1 LSNLFVGTSA
11 AQRLSFLLL
20 KFHLVHDF
28 HERRHSGLRGGLQQ
42 VSTVDG
48 LLQIGLVSARAALSL
63 TTTTT
68 LLGLACRAF
77 ANKLALGFG
86 ASDRLLALPVAFSG
100 LAHRSAHSIRSLAL
114 STAVSRR
121 ADSLAFGAILLLA
134 QIFGATNIALRLVT
148 VDLAG
153 SAGSLLAVNLALRTL
168 ADGVALS
175 RAYRVIAL
183 PSALRMAVSRG
194 LSADN
199 SEQSHEG

>member
-1 LSNLFVGTSA
+1 L
-11 AQRLSFLLL
+11 LLL
-20 KFHLVHDF
+20 KLEGVHK
-28 HERRHSGLRGGLQQ
+28 LQKGGLKTFGLTNLEKSSLHVLLGALAASLGDSGVGLL
-42 VSTVDG
+42 VSTGG
-48 LLQIGLVSARAALSL
+48 LLADELTLRTRAQ
-63 TTTTT
+63 
-68 LLGLACRAF
+68 G
-77 ANKLALGFG
+77 
-86 ASDRLLALPVAFSG
+86 RLLALPLALG
-100 LAHRSAHSIRSLAL
+100 ILAHRSALSVRSGTGSTAL
-114 STAVSRR
+114 SRS
-121 ADSLAFGAILLLA
+121 ADSLALGAIFLLA
-134 QIFGATNIALRLVT
+134 HVLRATNIALRLVT